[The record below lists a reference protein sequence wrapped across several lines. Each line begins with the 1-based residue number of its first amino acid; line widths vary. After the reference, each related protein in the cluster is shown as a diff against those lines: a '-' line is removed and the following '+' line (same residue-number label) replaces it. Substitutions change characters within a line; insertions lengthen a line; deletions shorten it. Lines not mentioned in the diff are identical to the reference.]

1 MKPPP
6 LQENPDDE
14 DRAWIYGGAGRQA
27 SRAIRGASMTGW
39 RPLRSQPGPS
49 WWDCWSSW
57 TPGRDLYVSV
67 LVVYE
72 VNNLL
77 AGVDMTER
85 VVGAWMHEK
94 MD

>member
-1 MKPPP
+1 VS
-6 LQENPDDE
+6 LGQE
-14 DRAWIYGGAGRQA
+14 
-27 SRAIRGASMTGW
+27 
-39 RPLRSQPGPS
+39 
-49 WWDCWSSW
+49 
-57 TPGRDLYVSV
+57 LYVSV

-85 VVGAWMHEK
+85 AAGTWMHEK

>member
-1 MKPPP
+1 MAGRGGQGGGPR
-6 LQENPDDE
+6 LGRVSEVSVGFGADGEFDAGHL
-14 DRAWIYGGAGRQA
+14 RAWAE
-27 SRAIRGASMTGW
+27 
-39 RPLRSQPGPS
+39 
-49 WWDCWSSW
+49 
-57 TPGRDLYVSV
+57 LYVWV

-77 AGVDMTER
+77 AGSDTTER

>member
-1 MKPPP
+1 M
-6 LQENPDDE
+6 
-14 DRAWIYGGAGRQA
+14 DRSAKSVPVSAQMANSTPVAYE
-27 SRAIRGASMTGW
+27 
-39 RPLRSQPGPS
+39 
-49 WWDCWSSW
+49 
-57 TPGRDLYVSV
+57 PGRDLYVSV

-85 VVGAWMHEK
+85 VGGAWMHEK

>member
-1 MKPPP
+1 MIRWWARDGRVGEVGAG
-6 LQENPDDE
+6 LGADGEFDAGRL
-14 DRAWIYGGAGRQA
+14 RAWA
-27 SRAIRGASMTGW
+27 
-39 RPLRSQPGPS
+39 
-49 WWDCWSSW
+49 
-57 TPGRDLYVSV
+57 DLYVSV

-85 VVGAWMHEK
+85 VAGAWMHEK

>member
-1 MKPPP
+1 M
-6 LQENPDDE
+6 
-14 DRAWIYGGAGRQA
+14 GGSAKWVPVSVQMANSTPVARE
-27 SRAIRGASMTGW
+27 
-39 RPLRSQPGPS
+39 
-49 WWDCWSSW
+49 
-57 TPGRDLYVSV
+57 PGRDLYVSV

-85 VVGAWMHEK
+85 VAGAWMHEK

>member
-1 MKPPP
+1 MDQADSSRRP
-6 LQENPDDE
+6 
-14 DRAWIYGGAGRQA
+14 QA
-27 SRAIRGASMTGW
+27 SQRTSPAS
-39 RPLRSQPGPS
+39 RYRRVAGPS
-49 WWDCWSSW
+49 LGWE
-57 TPGRDLYVSV
+57 LYASV

-85 VVGAWMHEK
+85 VAGAWMHEK

>member
-1 MKPPP
+1 MGHVGIVVDD
-6 LQENPDDE
+6 LAAGAAIGTRRRTLREN
-14 DRAWIYGGAGRQA
+14 
-27 SRAIRGASMTGW
+27 S
-39 RPLRSQPGPS
+39 
-49 WWDCWSSW
+49 
-57 TPGRDLYVSV
+57 TPGRLRAWADLYVSV

-77 AGVDMTER
+77 AGVDMTKR

>member
-1 MKPPP
+1 
-6 LQENPDDE
+6 
-14 DRAWIYGGAGRQA
+14 
-27 SRAIRGASMTGW
+27 
-39 RPLRSQPGPS
+39 
-49 WWDCWSSW
+49 
-57 TPGRDLYVSV
+57 V

-85 VVGAWMHEK
+85 VGGAWMHEK

>member
-1 MKPPP
+1 MCPE
-6 LQENPDDE
+6 LGEFD
-14 DRAWIYGGAGRQA
+14 AG
-27 SRAIRGASMTGW
+27 
-39 RPLRSQPGPS
+39 P
-49 WWDCWSSW
+49 CE
-57 TPGRDLYVSV
+57 PGRDLYVSV

-85 VVGAWMHEK
+85 VAGAWMHEK

>member
-1 MKPPP
+1 MVG
-6 LQENPDDE
+6 LLVLLD
-14 DRAWIYGGAGRQA
+14 AWA
-27 SRAIRGASMTGW
+27 
-39 RPLRSQPGPS
+39 
-49 WWDCWSSW
+49 
-57 TPGRDLYVSV
+57 DLYVSV

>member
-1 MKPPP
+1 
-6 LQENPDDE
+6 
-14 DRAWIYGGAGRQA
+14 
-27 SRAIRGASMTGW
+27 
-39 RPLRSQPGPS
+39 
-49 WWDCWSSW
+49 
-57 TPGRDLYVSV
+57 V

-85 VVGAWMHEK
+85 VAGAWMHEK

>member
-1 MKPPP
+1 MHAGDPG
-6 LQENPDDE
+6 DDLAQRFDIGDVE
-14 DRAWIYGGAGRQA
+14 GRIDVDAACQQLADVLPA
-27 SRAIRGASMTGW
+27 SRVALTG
-39 RPLRSQPGPS
+39 Q
-49 WWDCWSSW
+49 
-57 TPGRDLYVSV
+57 PGRDLYVSV

-85 VVGAWMHEK
+85 VAGAWMHEK

>member
-1 MKPPP
+1 M
-6 LQENPDDE
+6 
-14 DRAWIYGGAGRQA
+14 GGSAKAVSVSAQLAKSTPVACELGRK
-27 SRAIRGASMTGW
+27 
-39 RPLRSQPGPS
+39 
-49 WWDCWSSW
+49 
-57 TPGRDLYVSV
+57 LYASV

-85 VVGAWMHEK
+85 VAGAWMHEK

>member
-1 MKPPP
+1 M
-6 LQENPDDE
+6 
-14 DRAWIYGGAGRQA
+14 GGSAKVGTGLGADGEFDAGRL
-27 SRAIRGASMTGW
+27 GAW
-39 RPLRSQPGPS
+39 A
-49 WWDCWSSW
+49 
-57 TPGRDLYVSV
+57 DLYVSV

-85 VVGAWMHEK
+85 VTGAWMHEK